1 LVIVPPPRVLGK
13 GHSGAVELKRP
24 DFCAV
29 RRRRA
34 STAVSVSSADYSLVI
49 TRVETVSSPVG
60 RGTHIATKTAERL
73 RLREGHV
80 VQLSI
85 GYVALGLGIL
95 LVLGAVFAIINRMT
109 TDRLLTDMQRAVVVG
124 GVCGML
130 VFFAA
135 LIVWFG

>member
-1 LVIVPPPRVLGK
+1 M
-13 GHSGAVELKRP
+13 
-24 DFCAV
+24 
-29 RRRRA
+29 
-34 STAVSVSSADYSLVI
+34 
-49 TRVETVSSPVG
+49 
-60 RGTHIATKTAERL
+60 
-73 RLREGHV
+73 

-95 LVLGAVFAIINRMT
+95 LVLGAVFAIVNRVT

-130 VFFAA
+130 LFFGA

>member
-1 LVIVPPPRVLGK
+1 M
-13 GHSGAVELKRP
+13 
-24 DFCAV
+24 
-29 RRRRA
+29 
-34 STAVSVSSADYSLVI
+34 
-49 TRVETVSSPVG
+49 
-60 RGTHIATKTAERL
+60 
-73 RLREGHV
+73 

-95 LVLGAVFAIINRMT
+95 LVLGAVFAIINRVT
-109 TDRLLTDMQRAVVVG
+109 ADRLLTDMQRAVVVG